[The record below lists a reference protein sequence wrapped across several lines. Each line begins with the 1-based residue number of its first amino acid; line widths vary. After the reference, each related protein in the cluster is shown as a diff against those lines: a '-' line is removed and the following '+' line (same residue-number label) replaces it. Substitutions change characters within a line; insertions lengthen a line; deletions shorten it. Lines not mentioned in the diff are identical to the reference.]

1 MILELLVG
9 NACHVHKNNSRPKE
23 VAKMAPWVMLLAISC
38 QKLQLRII
46 KSLMKLLSIQYLF
59 HPLYLK

>member
-1 MILELLVG
+1 MILEFVVG
-9 NACHVHKNNSRPKE
+9 NASHVHKNNSKPKG

-38 QKLQLRII
+38 KKLQLHII

>member
-1 MILELLVG
+1 LNLEASIVYVMTKQVVLELVVA

-38 QKLQLRII
+38 
-46 KSLMKLLSIQYLF
+46 
-59 HPLYLK
+59 